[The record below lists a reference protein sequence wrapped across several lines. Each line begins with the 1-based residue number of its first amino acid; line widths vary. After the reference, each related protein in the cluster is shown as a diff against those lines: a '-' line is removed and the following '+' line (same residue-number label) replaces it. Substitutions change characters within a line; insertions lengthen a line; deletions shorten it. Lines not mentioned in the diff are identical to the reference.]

1 MKLQY
6 ISLIPF
12 YRWYN
17 WGLATLFIWWPF
29 TEHPRSCA
37 GDWGFRENNTPF
49 RPQGA
54 PRASRRDRQQS
65 QQLQHSVM
73 GTMTGEIQALGGSHA
88 DRLWPSCRGTSQKG
102 SAQEGSTYPKSS
114 IPISEVWRSPEK
126 APVYQEINNPSRG
139 LPSVWCPTTCVS
151 TA

>member
-1 MKLQY
+1 MLETEDSER
-6 ISLIPF
+6 IIPHS
-12 YRWYN
+12 
-17 WGLATLFIWWPF
+17 GLN
-29 TEHPRSCA
+29 EPRGPA
-37 GDWGFRENNTPF
+37 GETDS
-49 RPQGA
+49 
-54 PRASRRDRQQS
+54 RASNYN
-65 QQLQHSVM
+65 SVM

-139 LPSVWCPTTCVS
+139 LPSI
-151 TA
+151 